1 MAREAWYHDV
11 AMADFAESFPLPN
24 GYDLRR
30 TMWLSGLGYGDPARR
45 YDGQQVLLGFH
56 TPDGAV
62 SVSAN
67 VHERELPVQCWGG
80 GAEWIT
86 PKLQDLFGLHDDPT
100 VFKPEGKLG
109 KLLREVPGIH
119 LPRLPLQFERLVQI
133 VLQQLV
139 SWADACRGW
148 KMLVERFGVEAP
160 GPNDLR
166 MGPSPKVLQKLG
178 YSDLVACG
186 IMPKQAR
193 LILQLAKE
201 SKRIERLATS
211 DRERFVAYLNSIRG
225 VGEWT
230 IQYLLGTGLGDPD
243 AVMVG
248 DYGLP
253 NTVSWFFAEKPR
265 SNDEEMLE
273 LLEPYRGHRFRVI
286 NALMQAGIRAPKFGP
301 KMRTN
306 RWRFTTK

>member
-1 MAREAWYHDV
+1 MP
-11 AMADFAESFPLPN
+11 DFEESFPLPDVF
-24 GYDLRR
+24 DLRR

-45 YDGQQVLLGFH
+45 YEGQQVLLGFH
-56 TPDGAV
+56 TPDG
-62 SVSAN
+62 SVSISAKK
-67 VHERELPVQCWGG
+67 EDRELAVQCWGE
-80 GAEWIT
+80 GAEWIA
-86 PKLQDLFGLHDDPT
+86 PKLPKLFGLHDDPT
-100 VFKPEGKLG
+100 VFQPEGEVG
-109 KLLREVPGIH
+109 KLLRDVPGVH
-119 LPRLPLQFERLVQI
+119 LPTLPLQFERLVQI

-139 SWADACRGW
+139 SWTDACSGW
-148 KMLVERFGVEAP
+148 RLMVERFGVAAP
-160 GPNDLR
+160 GPTDLR
-166 MGPSPKVLQKLG
+166 MGPSPKQLRKLG

-201 SKRIERLATS
+201 SKRIERLAAS
-211 DRERFVAYLNSIRG
+211 DRERLVTYLNSIRG

-253 NTVSWFFAEKPR
+253 NTVSWFFAQKPR

-273 LLEPYRGHRFRVI
+273 LLEPYRGNRFRVL
-286 NALMQAGIRAPKFGP
+286 NMLLQAGIQAPRFGP

-306 RWRFTTK
+306 RWRFTTE

>member
-1 MAREAWYHDV
+1 
-11 AMADFAESFPLPN
+11 MADLTESFSLPDV
-24 GYDLRR
+24 YDLRR
-30 TMWLSGLGYGDPARR
+30 SIWMSGLGYGDPSRH
-45 YDGQQVLLGFH
+45 YDGQQVLIGFH

-62 SVSAN
+62 SLAAKMEG
-67 VHERELPVQCWGG
+67 HTLEVQCWGDG
-80 GAEWIT
+80 TEWIS
-86 PKLQDLFGLHDDPT
+86 PMLPELFGLHDDPC
-100 VFKPEGKLG
+100 VFQPDDAVG
-109 KLLREVPGIH
+109 KLLREVPGVH
-119 LPRLPLQFERLVQI
+119 LTKLPLQFERLVQI

-148 KMLVERFGVEAP
+148 SLMVERYGVDAP

-166 MGPSPKVLQKLG
+166 LGPSSKQIRTLG

-186 IMPKQAR
+186 IMPKQSR

-201 SKRIERLATS
+201 AKRIERLAAT
-211 DRERFVAYLNSIRG
+211 DRELLVTYLKSIRG

-230 IQYLLGTGLGDPD
+230 VQYLLGTGLGDPD

-253 NTVSWFFAEKPR
+253 NTVSWFFSKKPR

-306 RWRFTTK
+306 RWRFTEKWPHE